1 MKIRTERKSLKCRT
15 DGWKPES
22 PWTLELWGMSCLK
35 ECVNVSN
42 GKTPP
47 SPLGAGHRVVV
58 DGLSNCEDSYLTGE
72 ARSRPGVTVAGGP
85 RGSHRVWEGT
95 PTRAH
100 GRRIMESNC
109 TISLPRLLEGPRCML
124 LLVRERLHRVHS
136 RLVSPGLELVVSLKT
151 AAPTTSHHRVPAAT
165 AATADRLVRC
175 LGVA

>member
-15 DGWKPES
+15 YGWNPES
-22 PWTLELWGMSCLK
+22 PWTLELRCMSCLK
-35 ECVNVSN
+35 DCANVSN

-47 SPLGAGHRVVV
+47 SPPGAGHRVVV
-58 DGLSNCEDSYLTGE
+58 EGLSTCQDSYLMGK
-72 ARSRPGVTVAGGP
+72 PGAGQGLRCGWP
-85 RGSHRVWEGT
+85 QGVPQGMEGT

-100 GRRIMESNC
+100 GRRIMEFNC